1 MLYLTRKI
9 GESVIINDN
18 IEVTVIDIRGK
29 SIKLGFT
36 FPPDATVLRREIF
49 ERIQA
54 ENQKTGEERDI
65 PQAMRIH
72 GRLRETAAPTP
83 KMDTKSARPGET
95 PCKSENT
102 VRETEK
108 AD

>member
-1 MLYLTRKI
+1 MLYLTRKT

-36 FPPDATVLRREIF
+36 FPTDATVLRREIF

-54 ENQKTGEERDI
+54 EKRAEAAGGEALVRVVERRGPAD
-65 PQAMRIH
+65 PGQAQ
-72 GRLRETAAPTP
+72 P
-83 KMDTKSARPGET
+83 KED
-95 PCKSENT
+95 SEPSG
-102 VRETEK
+102 
-108 AD
+108 